1 MSGIHLEKIAEDFEI
16 YQIFYFI
23 LAVLG
28 VYLIYSV
35 WKMKTKGEIS
45 SLIID
50 AKDLAK
56 CRNKKGFIEKTAKAL
71 LLLGI
76 VSLLEG
82 IFGIINSLIFS
93 FGWPFEL
100 LGISVFLISY
110 GWFSKELRAGI
121 ETYCK

>member
-93 FGWPFEL
+93 FGWPLEL

>member
-82 IFGIINSLIFS
+82 IFGIINSLIFT
-93 FGWPFEL
+93 FGWPLEL

-121 ETYCK
+121 KTYCK